1 MYDVESYM
9 KNMSIAALK
18 SLLES
23 NPEALAKVKSA
34 ANHAEVSEIAKG
46 YGVAVSAAEVMKH
59 AATQTA
65 ELDDEALEAVAGG
78 AWGNDS
84 GQDTANTTGAAGA
97 AGGIAATVGVALLVK

>member
-1 MYDVESYM
+1 
-9 KNMSIAALK
+9 MSIAALK

-34 ANHAEVSEIAKG
+34 ANHAEVAEIAKG

-78 AWGNDS
+78 AWGENS
-84 GQDTANTTGAAGA
+84 GQDTGNTVAASGTVVGAAT
-97 AGGIAATVGVALLVK
+97 TVGVAILIK